1 AFIQEFFPG
10 TFSGIETYYGNIQEK
25 ISEEVWITIWNEI
38 KRIKPEICDGFLY
51 GIRRKENKET
61 IAYAVRHAFWFLDFV
76 LEGDTECTKN
86 IHGTTVS
93 VGSEKEGLFN
103 AIRKSLLELPLNFL
117 EETLDQTIF
126 RRKRIFQL
134 VFPTRN
140 TVPYGEELKGKRGL
154 ERSAEF
160 ELLNDQ
166 APVSLDTNLCSD
178 VQYTLDKLK
187 ELSGATKE
195 DFLKFLNNLK
205 SQ

>member
-1 AFIQEFFPG
+1 M
-10 TFSGIETYYGNIQEK
+10 
-25 ISEEVWITIWNEI
+25 
-38 KRIKPEICDGFLY
+38 
-51 GIRRKENKET
+51 
-61 IAYAVRHAFWFLDFV
+61 
-76 LEGDTECTKN
+76 
-86 IHGTTVS
+86 
-93 VGSEKEGLFN
+93 GSEKEGLFN